1 MFLSQQRQRLANIY
15 HEYPPAFWTVVVVNF
30 IDRLG
35 GSLLFPFF
43 ALYVTKKFNVGMTEV
58 GGLFAIWSVSSFI
71 GGFPGGALTDRL
83 GRKGMIIF
91 SLVATSLSS
100 LALGFVNTIGLF
112 FVVGFIS
119 GIFTE
124 IGSPAYQAIVADIL
138 PEEKRTQ
145 GYGIIRVAFNLAV
158 VFGPVI
164 GGFIATRSY
173 LALFITDAVISLVAV
188 AVVFFAITETKPE
201 VRPGAEQETT
211 AESFGGYKRVLRDAP
226 FMTFVT
232 ISTLAW
238 LVYMNMNTTL
248 GVYLRNVHGIPES
261 GYGWIL
267 SLNAAIVVLFQFPIT
282 RRIEKRAPMRMMALG
297 AALLAVGFTMYGFFA
312 AYVMFLAA
320 MAVITLGEMV
330 MVPVSNALVFQFA
343 PQEMRGRYSFVYGLS
358 WGISFAAGPVL
369 AGLIMDNLDPNW
381 LWYACGLLGLAATLG
396 FLTMNRRG
404 RSVASPSTVEEKPK

>member
-1 MFLSQQRQRLANIY
+1 MFFSRQRQRLANIY
-15 HEYPPAFWTVVVVNF
+15 HEYPRAFWTVVVVNF

-43 ALYVTKKFNVGMTEV
+43 ALYITRRFNVGMTEV
-58 GGLFAIWSVSSFI
+58 GGLFAIWSASSFI

-83 GRKGMIIF
+83 GRKGMIVF

-112 FVVGFIS
+112 FIVGFIS

-138 PEEKRTQ
+138 PEDKRAR

-164 GGFIATRSY
+164 GGFIAQRSY
-173 LALFITDAVISLVAV
+173 LALFIADALISLIA
-188 AVVFFAITETKPE
+188 AGVVFFAIAETRPE
-201 VRPGAEQETT
+201 VQPGSEPETT
-211 AESFGGYKRVLRDAP
+211 AESFGGYLRVLRDAP
-226 FMTFVT
+226 FMVFVT

-248 GVYLRNVHGIPES
+248 GVYLRNVHHIPES

-267 SLNAAIVVLFQFPIT
+267 SLNAAMVVLFQFPIT
-282 RRIEKRAPMRMMALG
+282 LRLEKRAPMRMMAAG
-297 AALLAVGFTMYGFFA
+297 AALLAVGFAMYGFFS
-312 AYVMFLAA
+312 AYIMFLTA
-320 MAVITLGEMV
+320 MAIITIGEMI
-330 MVPVSNALVFQFA
+330 MLPVSNALVAQFA
-343 PQEMRGRYSFVYGLS
+343 PQEMRGRYSFMYGIS

-369 AGLIMDNLDPNW
+369 AGLILDNLNPNW
-381 LWYACGLLGLAATLG
+381 LWYACGMLGMLATLG
-396 FLTMNRRG
+396 FLALDRRV
-404 RSVASPSTVEEKPK
+404 RTAVA

>member
-164 GGFIATRSY
+164 GGFIATHSY
-173 LALFITDAVISLVAV
+173 LALFITDAVISLVA
-188 AVVFFAITETKPE
+188 AVVVLFAIAETRPKVQPDAEPE
-201 VRPGAEQETT
+201 TA
-211 AESFGGYKRVLRDAP
+211 AESFGGYLRVLRDAP

-248 GVYLRNVHGIPES
+248 GVFLCNVHGIPE
-261 GYGWIL
+261 
-267 SLNAAIVVLFQFPIT
+267 
-282 RRIEKRAPMRMMALG
+282 RATA
-297 AALLAVGFTMYGFFA
+297 GFSA
-312 AYVMFLAA
+312 
-320 MAVITLGEMV
+320 
-330 MVPVSNALVFQFA
+330 
-343 PQEMRGRYSFVYGLS
+343 
-358 WGISFAAGPVL
+358 
-369 AGLIMDNLDPNW
+369 
-381 LWYACGLLGLAATLG
+381 
-396 FLTMNRRG
+396 
-404 RSVASPSTVEEKPK
+404 

>member
-15 HEYPPAFWTVVVVNF
+15 HEYPRAFWTVVVVNF

-43 ALYVTKKFNVGMTEV
+43 ALYITRRFNVGMTEV
-58 GGLFAIWSVSSFI
+58 GGLFAIWSASSFI

-83 GRKGMIIF
+83 GRKGMIVF

-112 FVVGFIS
+112 FIVGFIS

-138 PEEKRTQ
+138 PEDKRAR

-164 GGFIATRSY
+164 GGFIAQRSY
-173 LALFITDAVISLVAV
+173 LALFIADALISLIA
-188 AVVFFAITETKPE
+188 AGVVFFAIAET
-201 VRPGAEQETT
+201 RPKVQPGSEPETT
-211 AESFGGYKRVLRDAP
+211 AESFGGYLRVLRDAP
-226 FMTFVT
+226 FMIFVT

-248 GVYLRNVHGIPES
+248 GVYLRNVHHIPES

-267 SLNAAIVVLFQFPIT
+267 SLNAAMVVLFQFPIT
-282 RRIEKRAPMRMMALG
+282 LRLEKRAPMRMMAAG
-297 AALLAVGFTMYGFFA
+297 AALLAVGFAMYGFFS
-312 AYVMFLAA
+312 AYIMFLTA
-320 MAVITLGEMV
+320 MAIITIGEMI
-330 MVPVSNALVFQFA
+330 MLPVSNALVAQFA
-343 PQEMRGRYSFVYGLS
+343 PQEMRGRYSFMYGIS

-369 AGLIMDNLDPNW
+369 AGLILDNLNPNW
-381 LWYACGLLGLAATLG
+381 LWYACGLLGLVATLG
-396 FLTMNRRG
+396 FLALNRRS
-404 RSVASPSTVEEKPK
+404 RRA

>member
-1 MFLSQQRQRLANIY
+1 MFFDQQRQRLANIY
-15 HEYPPAFWTVVVVNF
+15 HEYPPAFWMVVVVNF

-35 GSLLFPFF
+35 GSLIFPFF
-43 ALYVTKKFNVGMTEV
+43 ALYVTKRFNVGMTEV

-100 LALGFVNTIGLF
+100 LALGFVNTIRLF

-173 LALFITDAVISLVAV
+173 LALFITDAVISLVAA
-188 AVVFFAITETKPE
+188 AVVLFAIAETRPKVQPDAEPE
-201 VRPGAEQETT
+201 TA
-211 AESFGGYKRVLRDAP
+211 AESFGGYLRVLRDAP
-226 FMTFVT
+226 FMIFVT

-261 GYGWIL
+261 GYGWLL
-267 SLNAAIVVLFQFPIT
+267 SLNAAMVVLFQFPLT
-282 RRIEKRAPMRMMALG
+282 RRIEKRPPMRMMALG
-297 AALLAVGFTMYGFFA
+297 AALLAIGFAMYGFFA

-330 MVPVSNALVFQFA
+330 MIPVSNALIFQFA

-381 LWYACGLLGLAATLG
+381 LWYACGILGMVAGVG
-396 FLTMNRRG
+396 FLSLHRQTYFQRAPRKSDND
-404 RSVASPSTVEEKPK
+404 A

>member
-1 MFLSQQRQRLANIY
+1 MFLSRQRQRLVNIY
-15 HEYPPAFWTVVVVNF
+15 HEYPRAFWTVVVVNF

-43 ALYVTKKFNVGMTEV
+43 ALYITRRFNVGMTEV
-58 GGLFAIWSVSSFI
+58 GGLFAIWSASSFI

-83 GRKGMIIF
+83 GRKGMIVF

-112 FVVGFIS
+112 FIVGFIS

-124 IGSPAYQAIVADIL
+124 IGSPAYQALVADIL
-138 PEEKRTQ
+138 PEDKRAR

-164 GGFIATRSY
+164 GGFIAQRSY
-173 LALFITDAVISLVAV
+173 LALFIADALISLIA
-188 AVVFFAITETKPE
+188 AGVVFFAIAETRPE
-201 VRPGAEQETT
+201 VQPGSEPETT
-211 AESFGGYKRVLRDAP
+211 AESFGGYLRVLRDAP
-226 FMTFVT
+226 FMVFVT

-248 GVYLRNVHGIPES
+248 GVYLRNVHHIPES

-267 SLNAAIVVLFQFPIT
+267 SLNAAMVVLFQFPIT
-282 RRIEKRAPMRMMALG
+282 RRLEKRAPMRTMAAG
-297 AALLAVGFTMYGFFA
+297 AALLALGFAMYGLFS
-312 AYVMFLAA
+312 AYIMFLTA
-320 MAVITLGEMV
+320 MAVITIGEMI
-330 MVPVSNALVFQFA
+330 MIPVSNALVAQFA
-343 PQEMRGRYSFVYGLS
+343 PQEMRGRYSFMYGIS

-369 AGLIMDNLDPNW
+369 AGLILDNLNPNW
-381 LWYACGLLGLAATLG
+381 LWYACGILGMLATLG
-396 FLTMNRRG
+396 FLALDRRV
-404 RSVASPSTVEEKPK
+404 RTAVA